1 MITKF
6 VINKEQIMNISLTP
20 AMEKYIN
27 DKVSSGLYT
36 SVSELVREAIRLLI
50 AKDSVSPERIAM
62 LNEEIEKGWN
72 DMLDGRVMSGEE
84 ALKKLRARYE

>member
-1 MITKF
+1 
-6 VINKEQIMNISLTP
+6 MNISLTP

-62 LNEEIEKGWN
+62 LRKDVEDGLN
-72 DMLDGRVMSGEE
+72 DPIAYDGQNLMKELME
-84 ALKKLRARYE
+84 RYE